1 MVSKIESYV
10 LLYLQPPFGQ
20 AISKKA
26 GKKVAATPKKGG
38 GGAAGKGK
46 VAKVRI
52 HLNICTELMTR
63 DVSSVPVGGLEGRFQ
78 EEVGRSD

>member
-52 HLNICTELMTR
+52 YLIYPVLLTR
-63 DVSSVPVGGLEGRFQ
+63 QEARYVSIGRLEGRFQ
-78 EEVGRSD
+78 EEVRRSD